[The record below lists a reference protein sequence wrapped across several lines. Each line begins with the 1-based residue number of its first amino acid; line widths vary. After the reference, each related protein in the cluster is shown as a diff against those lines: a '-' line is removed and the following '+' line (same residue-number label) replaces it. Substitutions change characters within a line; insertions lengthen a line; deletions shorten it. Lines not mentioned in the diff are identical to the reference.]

1 MGIFIWIA
9 IIVIIILAV
18 LYIVGKSADKENDN
32 DYGLDDNRYREYVY
46 KSVQSDF
53 KPYLQQILNDI
64 DTINSLRNKYDRELN
79 QASYNAMVEI
89 YNRANDIE
97 RKIKSYWN
105 SSQFNKDFSFYIGLH
120 YASHLLGNAIKQEQQ
135 VIKDTFV
142 QCKTVQKQWSN
153 KIDSLKYKQE
163 RTSGHQKSE
172 ITQEIVNCC
181 KAHKQVSN
189 LASQI
194 GATNTKYNQRVTQQ
208 HIETGKRR
216 DYIAEHFG
224 ERGRRWKERLR
235 KRALLRK

>member
-9 IIVIIILAV
+9 IIVIIILVV
-18 LYIVGKSADKENDN
+18 LYIVGKSADNEN

-120 YASHLLGNAIKQEQQ
+120 YASHLLGNAIKQE
-135 VIKDTFV
+135 
-142 QCKTVQKQWSN
+142 
-153 KIDSLKYKQE
+153 
-163 RTSGHQKSE
+163 
-172 ITQEIVNCC
+172 
-181 KAHKQVSN
+181 
-189 LASQI
+189 
-194 GATNTKYNQRVTQQ
+194 
-208 HIETGKRR
+208 
-216 DYIAEHFG
+216 
-224 ERGRRWKERLR
+224 
-235 KRALLRK
+235 